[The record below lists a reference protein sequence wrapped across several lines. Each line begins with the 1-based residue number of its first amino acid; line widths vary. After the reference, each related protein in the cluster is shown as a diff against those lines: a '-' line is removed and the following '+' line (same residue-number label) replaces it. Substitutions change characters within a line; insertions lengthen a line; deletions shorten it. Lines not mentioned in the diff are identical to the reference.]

1 MSKDYLKEK
10 CGLFGVFNHEEASF
24 LTFLGLYSLQ
34 HRGEESCGIISFDGE
49 EFFWHRSM
57 GLVSEGFKEEDL
69 KRLKGYMAVG
79 HVRYSTTGSSAI
91 KNIQPLFV
99 DSKKNPLA
107 LAHNGNLV
115 NSLLLRENLEDK
127 GAIFQTTSDSELIL
141 HLIMRTKSG
150 SLEEKIIH
158 ALKKI
163 KGAYSLLL
171 MTKDSI
177 IGIRDP
183 LGFRPL
189 CIGKKDHTF
198 FISSETCAL
207 DLVGAQFLRE
217 IEPGEMVVINK
228 DGIHSYKYSNA
239 SKKYAFC
246 AFEFVY
252 FARPDSIIFGET
264 VHLVREKLGRK
275 LAKEKPVDADLIIGV
290 PDSGTSAA
298 LGFSKE
304 SGIPLEVG
312 IIRNHYIGRTFIQ
325 PYQEKR
331 ELGVKLKF
339 NILKEVVK
347 GKRIVIVDDSIVRGT
362 TSKIRVKN
370 FREMKAKEV
379 HLRISCPP
387 HKFGCVYGIDF
398 PDPKKLIAHNLSVE
412 EIEKFLEVDSL
423 GYLSLEGMLSCFR
436 YPKNYYCTACWSG
449 NYPVKFSSLNKHI
462 LETI

>member
-1 MSKDYLKEK
+1 MSKEHLKEK
-10 CGLFGVFNHEEASF
+10 CGLFGVFNHEDASF

-34 HRGEESCGIISFDGE
+34 HRGEESCGIISFDGT

-69 KRLKGYMAVG
+69 RRLKGYVAIG

-99 DSKKNPLA
+99 DSKKFPLA

-115 NSLLLRENLEDK
+115 NSLFLRENLEDK

-150 SLEEKIIH
+150 SLKEKIVH
-158 ALKKI
+158 SLKKI

-171 MTKDSI
+171 MTKESI

-189 CIGKKDHTF
+189 CIGKKDRTF

-217 IEPGEMVVINK
+217 IEPAEMVVIDK
-228 DGIHSYKYSNA
+228 KGIHSYKFSNS
-239 SKKYAFC
+239 SKRCAFC

-275 LAKEKPVDADLIIGV
+275 LACEKPVDADLIIGV

-312 IIRNHYIGRTFIQ
+312 IIRNHYIGRTFIK
-325 PYQEKR
+325 PTQEKR

-362 TSKIRVKN
+362 TSKIRVRN
-370 FREMKAKEV
+370 FRQMGAKEV

-398 PDPKKLIAHNLSVE
+398 PNPKKLIAHNLSIK

-423 GYLSLEGMLSCFR
+423 GYLSLEGMLSCFK

-449 NYPVKFSSLNKHI
+449 NYPVKFSSLNKYI
-462 LETI
+462 LEK